1 MKALFERWTGVFI
14 LLMTIGTVF
23 AQAVTEE
30 YDPLKNFISAK
41 YEAGPALVYDCLDKH
56 WVCTGPNE
64 HSVCSERR
72 LENIQEGRI
81 ELNCMPDQI
90 FPTIKECFE
99 YIPRLIARGNVPR
112 GCLHPAHR
120 RRFIGFR

>member
-1 MKALFERWTGVFI
+1 MIQLPPMSTRTDKRLPYTT
-14 LLMTIGTVF
+14 LLR
-23 AQAVTEE
+23 
-30 YDPLKNFISAK
+30 S
-41 YEAGPALVYDCLDKH
+41 YDCLDKH
-56 WVCTGPNE
+56 WVCTEPNE

-81 ELNCMPDQI
+81 ELNCMPEQI

-112 GCLHPAHR
+112 GDRKRTRLNSSHYCVSRMPSSA
-120 RRFIGFR
+120 